1 MEEQEIIARFKQMRG
16 EQQAI
21 ANKIAEL
28 EAEYNEHSLV
38 VSAIDKLEST
48 RRCYRLVGGVL
59 VERTVGE
66 VLPAV
71 TKNRDGLLDIT
82 KQLREQLQKKSTELN
97 EFATKYKIQVKGSP
111 SEEEDDREEEQAKPS
126 TGVLV

>member
-1 MEEQEIIARFKQMRG
+1 
-16 EQQAI
+16 
-21 ANKIAEL
+21 
-28 EAEYNEHSLV
+28 LV

-111 SEEEDDREEEQAKPS
+111 SEEDDQEEQSKPS